1 MIATVLR
8 SRLGTSPLKSKSTIT
23 GRTKMQSSL
32 RLAMLASAALFA
44 LGGGAQAQQ
53 ATPSPNMSFFVT
65 SVGPGKGGDLG
76 GLAGAD
82 AHCQMLAQ
90 SVGAGGKTWHA
101 YLSTN
106 ISKQTGLTEKGT
118 VVNGVGDTPNQHD
131 IMTGSQPDGR
141 AFPGNMN
148 MTCSTQMGPYTSSE
162 FGKVEVGH

>member
-1 MIATVLR
+1 
-8 SRLGTSPLKSKSTIT
+8 
-23 GRTKMQSSL
+23 MQSSL

-90 SVGAGGKTWHA
+90 SVGAGGG
-101 YLSTN
+101 
-106 ISKQTGLTEKGT
+106 Q
-118 VVNGVGDTPNQHD
+118 
-131 IMTGSQPDGR
+131 
-141 AFPGNMN
+141 
-148 MTCSTQMGPYTSSE
+148 
-162 FGKVEVGH
+162 